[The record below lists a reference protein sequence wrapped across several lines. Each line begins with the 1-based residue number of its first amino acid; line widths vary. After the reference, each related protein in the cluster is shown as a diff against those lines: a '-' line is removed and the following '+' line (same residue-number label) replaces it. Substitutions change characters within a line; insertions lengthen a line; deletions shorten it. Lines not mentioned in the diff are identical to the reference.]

1 MFVQII
7 AGKRASRCYYLG
19 MKAAGFVLVG
29 GRSSR
34 MGQNKALLRWQ
45 DQTLFESI
53 AAHVC
58 EAAGNVALVGELD
71 SEATA
76 SFDRISDVRTGLG
89 PLAGIEAALMSARGQ
104 SNLILACDL
113 PFIKTASLKLLLKAA
128 EDRQSRCVV
137 AQDENGRVHPLC
149 GVYRSDCLSAV
160 SRALDKGRLKVME
173 TVEEL
178 GAERVEL
185 AAPIWN
191 VNTPEEWKRCQE
203 LANG

>member
-7 AGKRASRCYYLG
+7 AGKRASGCYYLG
-19 MKAAGFVLVG
+19 MKAAGFILVG
-29 GRSSR
+29 GMSTR

-45 DQTLFESI
+45 NQTLFESI
-53 AAHVC
+53 AARVR
-58 EAAGNVALVGELD
+58 EAAGSVALVGKLD
-71 SEATA
+71 SDTTA
-76 SFDRISDVRTGLG
+76 SFECISDMRTGLG
-89 PLAGIEAALMSARGQ
+89 PLAGIEAALMSGRGQ

-128 EDRQSRCVV
+128 EDRQSKCIV

-149 GVYRSDCLSAV
+149 GVYRSDCLPVV
-160 SRALDKGRLKVME
+160 SRALDTGRLKVME

-185 AAPIWN
+185 AVPIWN